1 MDPLVSLYYYAP
13 MCAAI
18 NAVVVWFSEWEAFS
32 WEVVLR
38 TGVGVL
44 VMNAAGG
51 FVLNVVVFLLV
62 RFPPYHIYLYTFTYI
77 YMYMNNG

>member
-44 VMNAAGG
+44 VLNAAGG
-51 FVLNVVVFLLV
+51 FILNVVVFLLV
-62 RFPPYHIYLYTFTYI
+62 CFPPFLSYISIYI
-77 YMYMNNG
+77 YVYIYVYGQ